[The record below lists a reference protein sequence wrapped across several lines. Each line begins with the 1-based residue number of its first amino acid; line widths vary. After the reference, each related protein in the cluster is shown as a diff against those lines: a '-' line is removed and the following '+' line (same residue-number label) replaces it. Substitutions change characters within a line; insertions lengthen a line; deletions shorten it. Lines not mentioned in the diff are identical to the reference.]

1 MKRMIRPIF
10 TKTIILLMTF
20 FVCLPCF
27 AKQEIKQ
34 ILEIPFVHLE
44 NSEKSNKNLLCQSFT
59 KKGKINLSFS
69 NPQKHIQ
76 KCNYNCGEIVSLRNS
91 LQANFSPFLN
101 LKIAS
106 VVPIYI
112 LHEQYLI

>member
-1 MKRMIRPIF
+1 
-10 TKTIILLMTF
+10 MTL

-34 ILEIPFVHLE
+34 VLEIPFAHLE

-59 KKGKINLSFS
+59 KKEKIKFS
-69 NPQKHIQ
+69 SSNQQKYIQ
-76 KCNYNCGEIVSLRNS
+76 KCNYTCDEIVILHNS
-91 LQANFSPFLN
+91 LQHNFSPFLN

-106 VVPIYI
+106 VVPIYV